1 MIIPEII
8 YIYFYIQINN
18 EKAFNLNIENKYQMN
33 IKKIIYLIMFLKIL
47 DYIDK

>member
-33 IKKIIYLIMFLKIL
+33 IKKNHIF
-47 DYIDK
+47 DNVSQNT